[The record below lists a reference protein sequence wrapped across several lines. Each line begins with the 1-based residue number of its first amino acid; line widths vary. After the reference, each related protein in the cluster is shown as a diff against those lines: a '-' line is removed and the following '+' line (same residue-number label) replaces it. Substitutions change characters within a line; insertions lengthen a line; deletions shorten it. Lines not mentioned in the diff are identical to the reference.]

1 MSNKI
6 KVVGIIGAGQ
16 MGAGIAQVF
25 AMKGFNVIMQDIK
38 DEFCKRGVKGI
49 EKSVIKMGEK
59 GKIPADE
66 VQPILGRIKTTVNID
81 DMKDA
86 QFVVEAATENIEL
99 KLDIFRRLDAILPE
113 GSILASNTSSI
124 SITKIAS
131 ATKRP
136 TKVIGM
142 HFMNP
147 VPIMKGVEV
156 IRGLTTD
163 DETEKVVAGLVETL
177 GKTLVRSND
186 FPGFIAN
193 RVLMPMINEAAF
205 ALFEGVSE
213 KEDIDNCM
221 MACCNFPMGPL
232 ALADLIGLDTVL
244 AILNVLHTE
253 LGDPKYRPCPLIRKH
268 VEAGWL
274 GRKSKRGFYTY

>member
-1 MSNKI
+1 MQI
-6 KVVGIIGAGQ
+6 KTIGVIGAGQ

-25 AMKGFNVIMQDIK
+25 AMKGFNIIMQDIK
-38 DEFCKRGVKGI
+38 DEFCQRGLKGI
-49 EKSVIKMGEK
+49 EKSVTKMAEK
-59 GKIPADE
+59 GKIPADD
-66 VQPILGRIKTTVNID
+66 VQPILQRIKTTVNID

-86 QFVVEAATENIEL
+86 CFVIEAATENIEL
-99 KLDIFRRLDAILPE
+99 KLDIFRHLDSILPE

-131 ATKRP
+131 ATNRP

-163 DETEKVVAGLVETL
+163 AETEKVVAGLVETL

-186 FPGFIAN
+186 FPGFVAN

-205 ALFEGVSE
+205 ALYEGVAE

-274 GRKSKRGFYTY
+274 GRKTKRGFYKYD